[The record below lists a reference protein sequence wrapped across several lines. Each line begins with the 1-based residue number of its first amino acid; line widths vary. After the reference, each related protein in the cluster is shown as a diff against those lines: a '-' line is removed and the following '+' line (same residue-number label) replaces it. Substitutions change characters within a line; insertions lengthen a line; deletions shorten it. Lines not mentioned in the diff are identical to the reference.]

1 MSEKILSTL
10 LNTLHSRQT
19 RPEMAHRNAEPE
31 KHSETGWFGL
41 DELPEQTTLPTRN
54 AVGLLRGWPP

>member
-1 MSEKILSTL
+1 
-10 LNTLHSRQT
+10 
-19 RPEMAHRNAEPE
+19 MAHRNAEPE
-31 KHSETGWFGL
+31 KHSEIGWFGL